1 MLKLPPDFKRFKL
14 KKIQSL
20 KEIFSIFAIDFPWAT
35 GFDKVLV
42 TKNGGF
48 VITWSKLFWRKSAGK
63 SFRFALTTFK
73 LILFSI
79 AFFVKS
85 NSTSAIQ
92 YETQT
97 LITATIEDKI
107 VATGKVLPEDEVNV
121 VPQIAGII
129 QELYVEEGDEIS
141 TGDLIAKIKVVPNE
155 QTLNSAEGR
164 VKSAQ
169 IVMNNS
175 KIEYERNKVLYEK
188 EIISEQDFN
197 SATLRYNQDMQNLS
211 NAKSDLQI
219 IKLGSSGGSTITNT
233 NVRATVS
240 GTILEIPVE
249 EGDQVIQANTFNAG
263 TIIATIA
270 DLNKMIFEG
279 QVDEGEVG
287 KLKVD
292 MPLVV
297 TLGAIEGKEYEA
309 KLRLIAPKG
318 TEVAGAIQFK
328 IEGEVY
334 LDDEYVVRAG
344 YSANASIVANKKEDV
359 LAISEALLQ
368 YDSKTKKPYV
378 EIETSS
384 QKFERKNVKL
394 GISDGVNAELIS
406 GVSKTDKIKVW
417 NRTEPDKRGE
427 VEGEDAGYDN

>member
-1 MLKLPPDFKRFKL
+1 MKYLKY
-14 KKIQSL
+14 IGITSL
-20 KEIFSIFAIDFPWAT
+20 
-35 GFDKVLV
+35 VL
-42 TKNGGF
+42 G
-48 VITWSKLFWRKSAGK
+48 
-63 SFRFALTTFK
+63 
-73 LILFSI
+73 ILYAS
-79 AFFVKS
+79 AFFIKS
-85 NSTSAIQ
+85 NSKSSIV
-92 YETQT
+92 YDTQT

-129 QELYVEEGDEIS
+129 QKILVEEGDEVS
-141 TGDLIAKIKVVPNE
+141 AGDLIARIKVVPNE

-164 VKSAQ
+164 VKSAI
-169 IVMNNS
+169 IVLSNS
-175 KIEYERNKVLYEK
+175 KIEFERNKALFAK

-197 SATLRYNQDMQNLS
+197 SVTLRYNQDMQNLS

-219 IKLGSSGGSTITNT
+219 IKLGSSGVSTITNT

-240 GTILEIPVE
+240 GTILEIPVK

-263 TIIATIA
+263 TTIATIA

-287 KLKVD
+287 KLSVD
-292 MPLVV
+292 MPLII
-297 TLGAIEGKEYEA
+297 TLGAIEDKEYNA

-334 LDDEYVVRAG
+334 LDDEYVIRAG
-344 YSANASIVANKKEDV
+344 YSANASIVTQRKVDIT
-359 LAISEALLQ
+359 AISESLLQ
-368 YDSKTKKPYV
+368 YDSKTKNPYV
-378 EIETSS
+378 EIETSD
-384 QKFERKNVKL
+384 QKFIRKDVKL
-394 GISDGVNAELIS
+394 GISDGINAELIE

-417 NRTEPDKRGE
+417 NKTEPDKRGE
-427 VEGEDAGYDN
+427 VEEEED

>member
-1 MLKLPPDFKRFKL
+1 MKYLKYVGL
-14 KKIQSL
+14 
-20 KEIFSIFAIDFPWAT
+20 
-35 GFDKVLV
+35 
-42 TKNGGF
+42 
-48 VITWSKLFWRKSAGK
+48 
-63 SFRFALTTFK
+63 FALGFG
-73 LILFSI
+73 ILFSI

-129 QELYVEEGDEIS
+129 QELYVEEGDEIL

-297 TLGAIEGKEYEA
+297 TLGAIEGKEYDA

-394 GISDGVNAELIS
+394 GISDGVNAELVS

>member
-1 MLKLPPDFKRFKL
+1 MKYLKYVGL
-14 KKIQSL
+14 
-20 KEIFSIFAIDFPWAT
+20 
-35 GFDKVLV
+35 
-42 TKNGGF
+42 
-48 VITWSKLFWRKSAGK
+48 
-63 SFRFALTTFK
+63 FALGFG
-73 LILFSI
+73 ILFSI

-406 GVSKTDKIKVW
+406 GVSKSDKIKVW

>member
-1 MLKLPPDFKRFKL
+1 MKYLKYVGL
-14 KKIQSL
+14 
-20 KEIFSIFAIDFPWAT
+20 
-35 GFDKVLV
+35 
-42 TKNGGF
+42 
-48 VITWSKLFWRKSAGK
+48 
-63 SFRFALTTFK
+63 FALGFG
-73 LILFSI
+73 ILFSI

-188 EIISEQDFN
+188 EIISDQDFN

-394 GISDGVNAELIS
+394 GISDGVNAEIIS

>member
-1 MLKLPPDFKRFKL
+1 MKYLKYVGL
-14 KKIQSL
+14 
-20 KEIFSIFAIDFPWAT
+20 
-35 GFDKVLV
+35 
-42 TKNGGF
+42 
-48 VITWSKLFWRKSAGK
+48 
-63 SFRFALTTFK
+63 FALGFG
-73 LILFSI
+73 ILFSI

-188 EIISEQDFN
+188 EIISDQDFN

-394 GISDGVNAELIS
+394 GISDGVNAELLS

>member
-1 MLKLPPDFKRFKL
+1 MKYLKYIGIAALIGGVL
-14 KKIQSL
+14 
-20 KEIFSIFAIDFPWAT
+20 FAT
-35 GFDKVLV
+35 
-42 TKNGGF
+42 
-48 VITWSKLFWRKSAGK
+48 
-63 SFRFALTTFK
+63 
-73 LILFSI
+73 
-79 AFFVKS
+79 AFFIKS
-85 NSTSAIQ
+85 NSTSSIV
-92 YETQT
+92 YDTQT

-129 QELYVEEGDEIS
+129 QEILVEEGDEVS
-141 TGDLIAKIKVVPNE
+141 AGDLIARIKVVPNE

-169 IVMNNS
+169 IVLKNS
-175 KIEYERNKVLYEK
+175 EIEFGRNKALFSK

-197 SATLRYNQDMQNLS
+197 SVTLRYNQDMQNLS

-240 GTILEIPVE
+240 GTILEIPIK

-263 TIIATIA
+263 TTIATIA
-270 DLNKMIFEG
+270 DLDKMIFEG

-287 KLKVD
+287 KLSVD
-292 MPLVV
+292 MPLII

-309 KLRLIAPKG
+309 KLKLISPKG
-318 TEVAGAIQFK
+318 TEVGGAIQFK

-334 LDDEYVVRAG
+334 LDDEYVIRAG
-344 YSANASIVANKKEDV
+344 YSANASIVSERKVDV
-359 LAISEALLQ
+359 IAISEALLQ

-378 EIETSS
+378 EIETSN
-384 QKFERKNVKL
+384 QKFKRQDVKL

-417 NRTEPDKRGE
+417 NKTEPDKRGE
-427 VEGEDAGYDN
+427 VEDNGWN

>member
-1 MLKLPPDFKRFKL
+1 MKYLKYIGIAALIGGVL
-14 KKIQSL
+14 
-20 KEIFSIFAIDFPWAT
+20 FAT
-35 GFDKVLV
+35 
-42 TKNGGF
+42 
-48 VITWSKLFWRKSAGK
+48 
-63 SFRFALTTFK
+63 
-73 LILFSI
+73 
-79 AFFVKS
+79 AFFIKS
-85 NSTSAIQ
+85 NSTSSIV
-92 YETQT
+92 YDTQT

-129 QELYVEEGDEIS
+129 QEILVEEGDEVS
-141 TGDLIAKIKVVPNE
+141 AGDLIARIKVVPNE

-169 IVMNNS
+169 IVLKNS
-175 KIEYERNKVLYEK
+175 EIEFGRNKALFSK

-197 SATLRYNQDMQNLS
+197 SVTLRYNQDMQNLS

-240 GTILEIPVE
+240 GTILEIPVK

-263 TIIATIA
+263 TTIATIA
-270 DLNKMIFEG
+270 DLDKMIFEG

-287 KLKVD
+287 KLSVD
-292 MPLVV
+292 MPLVI
-297 TLGAIEGKEYEA
+297 TLGAIEGKEYKA

-318 TEVAGAIQFK
+318 TEFGGAIQFK

-334 LDDEYVVRAG
+334 LDDEYVIRAG
-344 YSANASIVANKKEDV
+344 YSANASIVSERKVNV
-359 LAISEALLQ
+359 TAISEALLQ

-378 EIETSS
+378 EIEISN
-384 QKFERKNVKL
+384 QKFKRQDVKL

-417 NRTEPDKRGE
+417 NKTEPDKRGE
-427 VEGEDAGYDN
+427 EEDNGWN

>member
-1 MLKLPPDFKRFKL
+1 MKYLKYVGL
-14 KKIQSL
+14 
-20 KEIFSIFAIDFPWAT
+20 
-35 GFDKVLV
+35 
-42 TKNGGF
+42 
-48 VITWSKLFWRKSAGK
+48 
-63 SFRFALTTFK
+63 FALGFG
-73 LILFSI
+73 ILFSI

-129 QELYVEEGDEIS
+129 QELYVEEGDEIL

-384 QKFERKNVKL
+384 QKFERKNVML

>member
-1 MLKLPPDFKRFKL
+1 MKYLKYIGIALL
-14 KKIQSL
+14 I
-20 KEIFSIFAIDFPWAT
+20 
-35 GFDKVLV
+35 
-42 TKNGGF
+42 GG
-48 VITWSKLFWRKSAGK
+48 
-63 SFRFALTTFK
+63 
-73 LILFSI
+73 ILFAS
-79 AFFVKS
+79 AFFIKS
-85 NSTSAIQ
+85 NSKSSIVYDT
-92 YETQT
+92 ET
-97 LITATIEDKI
+97 LITTTIEEKI

-129 QELYVEEGDEIS
+129 QELYVEEGDEILV
-141 TGDLIAKIKVVPNE
+141 GELIARIKVVPNE
-155 QTLNSAEGR
+155 QTLNSAQGR
-164 VKSAQ
+164 VKNAE

-175 KIEYERNKVLYEK
+175 KIEFNRNQSLFKK

-197 SATLRYNQDMQNLS
+197 SVTLRYNQDMQNLS

-219 IKLGSSGGSTITNT
+219 IRLGSSGGSSITNT

-240 GTILEIPVE
+240 GTILEIPVK

-287 KLKVD
+287 KLTID

-297 TLGAIEGKEYEA
+297 TLGAIEGKEYKA

-318 TEVAGAIQFK
+318 TELAGAIQFK

-344 YSANASIVANKKEDV
+344 YSANASIVTDKKVDV
-359 LAISEALLQ
+359 IAISEALLQ
-368 YDSKTKKPYV
+368 YDSKTKTPYV
-378 EIETSS
+378 EVETSS
-384 QKFERKNVKL
+384 QKFVRKEVKL
-394 GISDGVNAELIS
+394 GLSDGVNAELIS
-406 GVSKTDKIKVW
+406 GVKESDKIKVW
-417 NRTEPDKRGE
+417 NKTEPIKRGD
-427 VEGEDAGYDN
+427 EGVSISVSN

>member
-1 MLKLPPDFKRFKL
+1 MKYLKH
-14 KKIQSL
+14 I
-20 KEIFSIFAIDFPWAT
+20 
-35 GFDKVLV
+35 G
-42 TKNGGF
+42 
-48 VITWSKLFWRKSAGK
+48 ITL
-63 SFRFALTTFK
+63 
-73 LILFSI
+73 LILGILFAS
-79 AFFVKS
+79 AFFIKS
-85 NSTSAIQ
+85 NSKSSIV
-92 YETQT
+92 YDTQT
-97 LITATIEDKI
+97 LITTTIEEKI
-107 VATGKVLPEDEVNV
+107 VATGKVLPEDEVNI

-129 QELYVEEGDEIS
+129 QEILVEEGDEIFA
-141 TGDLIAKIKVVPNE
+141 GDLIARIKVVPNE

-164 VKSAQ
+164 VKNAQ
-169 IVMNNS
+169 IVMKNS
-175 KIEYERNKVLYEK
+175 EIEFERNQALFKK
-188 EIISEQDFN
+188 EIISEQEYN
-197 SATLRYNQDMQNLS
+197 ASELRYNQDMQNLS

-233 NVRATVS
+233 NIRATVS

-287 KLKVD
+287 KLTVG
-292 MPLVV
+292 MPLIV
-297 TLGAIEGKEYEA
+297 TLGAIENKEYEA

-344 YSANASIVANKKEDV
+344 YSANASIITDKKSDII
-359 LAISEALLQ
+359 AISEALLQ
-368 YDSKTKKPYV
+368 YDSETKKPYV

-384 QKFERKNVKL
+384 QKFVRRDVKL
-394 GISDGVNAELIS
+394 GISDGVNAELLS
-406 GVSKTDKIKVW
+406 GVKKSDKIKVW
-417 NRTEPDKRGE
+417 NKTEPIKRGE
-427 VEGEDAGYDN
+427 TDSPSDERSFD

>member
-1 MLKLPPDFKRFKL
+1 MKYLKYVGL
-14 KKIQSL
+14 
-20 KEIFSIFAIDFPWAT
+20 
-35 GFDKVLV
+35 
-42 TKNGGF
+42 
-48 VITWSKLFWRKSAGK
+48 
-63 SFRFALTTFK
+63 FALGFG
-73 LILFSI
+73 ILFSI

-427 VEGEDAGYDN
+427 DEGLEAADYDN

>member
-1 MLKLPPDFKRFKL
+1 MKYLKYVGL
-14 KKIQSL
+14 
-20 KEIFSIFAIDFPWAT
+20 
-35 GFDKVLV
+35 
-42 TKNGGF
+42 
-48 VITWSKLFWRKSAGK
+48 
-63 SFRFALTTFK
+63 FALGFG
-73 LILFSI
+73 ILFSI

-129 QELYVEEGDEIS
+129 QELYVEEGDEIF

-175 KIEYERNKVLYEK
+175 KIEYQRNKVLYEK

>member
-1 MLKLPPDFKRFKL
+1 MKYLKYIGIAALIGGVL
-14 KKIQSL
+14 
-20 KEIFSIFAIDFPWAT
+20 FAT
-35 GFDKVLV
+35 
-42 TKNGGF
+42 
-48 VITWSKLFWRKSAGK
+48 
-63 SFRFALTTFK
+63 
-73 LILFSI
+73 
-79 AFFVKS
+79 AFFIKS
-85 NSTSAIQ
+85 NSTSSIV

-107 VATGKVLPEDEVNV
+107 VATGKVLPEDEVNI

-129 QELYVEEGDEIS
+129 QEILVEEGDELS
-141 TGDLIAKIKVVPNE
+141 AGDLIARIKVVPNE

-169 IVMNNS
+169 IVLKNS
-175 KIEYERNKVLYEK
+175 KIEFERNKALFSK

-197 SATLRYNQDMQNLS
+197 SVTLRYNQDMQNLS

-240 GTILEIPVE
+240 GTILEIPVK

-263 TIIATIA
+263 TTIATIA
-270 DLNKMIFEG
+270 DLDKMIFEG

-287 KLKVD
+287 KLSVD
-292 MPLVV
+292 MPLII

-309 KLRLIAPKG
+309 KLKLISPKG
-318 TEVAGAIQFK
+318 TEVGGAIQFK

-334 LDDEYVVRAG
+334 LDDEYVIRAG
-344 YSANASIVANKKEDV
+344 YSANASIVSERKVDV
-359 LAISEALLQ
+359 IAISEALLQ

-378 EIETSS
+378 EIETSN
-384 QKFERKNVKL
+384 QKFKRQDVKL

-417 NRTEPDKRGE
+417 NKTEPDKRGE
-427 VEGEDAGYDN
+427 VEDNGWN

>member
-1 MLKLPPDFKRFKL
+1 MKYLKYVGL
-14 KKIQSL
+14 
-20 KEIFSIFAIDFPWAT
+20 
-35 GFDKVLV
+35 
-42 TKNGGF
+42 
-48 VITWSKLFWRKSAGK
+48 
-63 SFRFALTTFK
+63 FALGFG
-73 LILFSI
+73 ILFSI

-175 KIEYERNKVLYEK
+175 KIEFERNKLLYEK

-344 YSANASIVANKKEDV
+344 YSANASIVAEKKVDV

-368 YDSKTKKPYV
+368 YDNKTKKPYV

-384 QKFERKNVKL
+384 QKFERKDVKL
-394 GISDGVNAELIS
+394 GISDGVNAELLS

-417 NRTEPDKRGE
+417 NRTEPDKRGD
-427 VEGEDAGYDN
+427 VDSEDAGYDN

>member
-1 MLKLPPDFKRFKL
+1 MKYLKYVGL
-14 KKIQSL
+14 
-20 KEIFSIFAIDFPWAT
+20 
-35 GFDKVLV
+35 
-42 TKNGGF
+42 
-48 VITWSKLFWRKSAGK
+48 
-63 SFRFALTTFK
+63 FALGFG
-73 LILFSI
+73 ILFSI

-97 LITATIEDKI
+97 LIIATIEDKI

-129 QELYVEEGDEIS
+129 QELYVEEGDEVS

-175 KIEYERNKVLYEK
+175 KIEFERNKLLYEK

-287 KLKVD
+287 KLSVN
-292 MPLVV
+292 MPLIV
-297 TLGAIEGKEYEA
+297 TLGAIEGKEYDA

-344 YSANASIVANKKEDV
+344 YSANASIVAEKKVDV

-368 YDSKTKKPYV
+368 YDNKTKKPYV

-384 QKFERKNVKL
+384 QKFERKDVKL
-394 GISDGVNAELIS
+394 GISDGVNAELLS

-417 NRTEPDKRGE
+417 NRTEPDKRGD
-427 VEGEDAGYDN
+427 VDSEDTGYDN

>member
-1 MLKLPPDFKRFKL
+1 MKYLKY
-14 KKIQSL
+14 IGIISL
-20 KEIFSIFAIDFPWAT
+20 VGGVLFAT
-35 GFDKVLV
+35 
-42 TKNGGF
+42 
-48 VITWSKLFWRKSAGK
+48 
-63 SFRFALTTFK
+63 
-73 LILFSI
+73 
-79 AFFVKS
+79 AFFIKS
-85 NSTSAIQ
+85 NSTSSIV
-92 YETQT
+92 YDTQT

-129 QELYVEEGDEIS
+129 QEILVEEGDEVS
-141 TGDLIAKIKVVPNE
+141 AGDLIARIKVVPNE

-169 IVMNNS
+169 IVLKNS
-175 KIEYERNKVLYEK
+175 EIEFGRNKALFSK

-197 SATLRYNQDMQNLS
+197 SVTLRYNQDMQNLS

-240 GTILEIPVE
+240 GTILEIPVK

-263 TIIATIA
+263 TTIATIA
-270 DLNKMIFEG
+270 DLDKMIFEG

-287 KLKVD
+287 KLSVD
-292 MPLVV
+292 MPLVI
-297 TLGAIEGKEYEA
+297 TLGAIEGKEYKA

-318 TEVAGAIQFK
+318 TEVGGAIQFK

-334 LDDEYVVRAG
+334 LDDEYVIRAG
-344 YSANASIVANKKEDV
+344 YSANASIVSERKVNV
-359 LAISEALLQ
+359 TAISEALLQ

-378 EIETSS
+378 EIEISN
-384 QKFERKNVKL
+384 QKFKRQDVKL

-417 NRTEPDKRGE
+417 NKTEPDKRGE
-427 VEGEDAGYDN
+427 EEDNGWN

>member
-1 MLKLPPDFKRFKL
+1 MKYLKYVGL
-14 KKIQSL
+14 
-20 KEIFSIFAIDFPWAT
+20 
-35 GFDKVLV
+35 
-42 TKNGGF
+42 
-48 VITWSKLFWRKSAGK
+48 
-63 SFRFALTTFK
+63 FALGFG
-73 LILFSI
+73 ILFSI

-394 GISDGVNAELIS
+394 GISDGVNAELVS